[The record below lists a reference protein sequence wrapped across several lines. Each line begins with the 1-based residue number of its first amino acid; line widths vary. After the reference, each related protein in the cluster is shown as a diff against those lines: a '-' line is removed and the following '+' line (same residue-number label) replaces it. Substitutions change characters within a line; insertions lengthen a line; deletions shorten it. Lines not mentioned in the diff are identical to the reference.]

1 MRQAS
6 EGHGA
11 KKKAAT
17 KSQVGGATKR
27 ATATTTRMKWQA
39 GRATRMK
46 WQAGGQGVA
55 RAAVGEQGN
64 CSNKFSFMN

>member
-17 KSQVGGATKR
+17 KSQAGGATKR
-27 ATATTTRMKWQA
+27 ATATTTRMKWLPEV
-39 GRATRMK
+39 
-46 WQAGGQGVA
+46 GQQ
-55 RAAVGEQGN
+55 E
-64 CSNKFSFMN
+64 